1 VENCIS
7 ASEEGICIM
16 EFNSESIHD
25 RKERKKERKKDI
37 QTEKLD

>member
-1 VENCIS
+1 MESCIS
-7 ASEEGICIM
+7 VSEEGICVM

-25 RKERKKERKKDI
+25 RKERKKDR